1 MSQANSAL
9 DTPARPTPSP
19 DQDSAF
25 FWEGLRAHEFR
36 LQECTDC
43 GKRRFPPMPTC
54 PFCAG
59 RHAKVVIPTG
69 RGKVYSWVAVHH
81 AFHPAFKAD
90 LPYIVATIDLEGGG
104 RMAARVDT
112 QAPEKA
118 QISIGQVV
126 KAGYLDHGE
135 WTELRF
141 SAEPMVQG

>member
-1 MSQANSAL
+1 MPNVLSLSDL
-9 DTPARPTPSP
+9 PPRPIPSP

-25 FWEGLRAHEFR
+25 FWDGLRAHEFKV
-36 LQECTDC
+36 QECLDC

-59 RHAKVVIPTG
+59 RESRIVEPTG
-69 RGKVYSWVAVHH
+69 RGTVYSWVVVHH

-104 RMAARVDT
+104 RIAARVDT
-112 QAPEKA
+112 PGAELV
-118 QISIGQVV
+118 IGQGVR
-126 KAGYLDHGE
+126 AGYLDHGD

-141 SAEPMVQG
+141 TVAPVNRV